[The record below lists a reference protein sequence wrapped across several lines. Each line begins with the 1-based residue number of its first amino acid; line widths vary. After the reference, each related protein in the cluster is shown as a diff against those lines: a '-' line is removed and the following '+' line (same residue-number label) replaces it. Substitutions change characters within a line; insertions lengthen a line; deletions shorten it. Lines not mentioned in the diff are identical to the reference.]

1 MAQRRGDG
9 LCYNCDEKFVLGHCC
24 KKLFVIEVIGF
35 DDDEEV
41 DEEIECLALSGAQ
54 DNPGISLHAATGVR
68 ARGFQTMKVHMC
80 VGNAVAVA
88 LLDSGSSHNYIDVEM
103 AQRAGIQL
111 SARAGLSVA
120 VANGDCITSPGRAMG
135 QRVRIGGEALDIDL
149 YALPL
154 GKYDM
159 VLGVQWLGTLG
170 PILWDFAKHTIAFKR
185 GAKRVLWR
193 GIDTTPGLSAAT
205 LSGSG
210 DNLMDAL
217 LEEFA
222 GLFAEPQGFLRV
234 DTSLT
239 AFASSEE

>member
-1 MAQRRGDG
+1 M
-9 LCYNCDEKFVLGHCC
+9 
-24 KKLFVIEVIGF
+24 IGF
-35 DDDEEV
+35 DNKEEV
-41 DEEIECLALSGAQ
+41 DEEIECLALSGTQ
-54 DNPGISLHAATGVR
+54 DNPAISLHAATGVR
-68 ARGFQTMKVHMC
+68 ARGFQTMKVH
-80 VGNAVAVA
+80 
-88 LLDSGSSHNYIDVEM
+88 
-103 AQRAGIQL
+103 
-111 SARAGLSVA
+111 
-120 VANGDCITSPGRAMG
+120 
-135 QRVRIGGEALDIDL
+135 VRIGD
-149 YALPL
+149 ALPL
-154 GKYDM
+154 GEYDM
-159 VLGVQWLGTLG
+159 VLGVQWLSTMG
-170 PILWDFAKHTIAFKR
+170 PILWDFAKHTMAFKR